1 MKSTMDASNTLRFK
15 CSSPFA
21 LQQMSQLV
29 DQWNKKGHKDCCP
42 TDPPPP
48 SHSHS
53 HHCHCHGSTSF
64 GNKACPK
71 TSPLAHLLKNVQ
83 HMHRNVANPTS
94 FHNKRRNR
102 STNGNK
108 NKNAKTLAPQ
118 QALFAALAA
127 INAAENTSIGM
138 TCGNSDVDI
147 IGSLFEHEEWTSGED
162 NNDIYIDDDS
172 INYCELGISTPET
185 TATAA
190 CHPKTTETKDC
201 KKYPDTSQKLMG
213 LFNDHS

>member
-1 MKSTMDASNTLRFK
+1 
-15 CSSPFA
+15 
-21 LQQMSQLV
+21 
-29 DQWNKKGHKDCCP
+29 
-42 TDPPPP
+42 
-48 SHSHS
+48 
-53 HHCHCHGSTSF
+53 
-64 GNKACPK
+64 
-71 TSPLAHLLKNVQ
+71 
-83 HMHRNVANPTS
+83 
-94 FHNKRRNR
+94 
-102 STNGNK
+102 

-213 LFNDHS
+213 LFNDHSVNANANNNIPFSNNVSNATTSYANSNQMCFYLFFETSFYVLSVLTPQTN